1 MGNTRWLAVFALV
14 LAAVAAW
21 NLPRLTAG
29 ERLEGALRDGLS
41 PLQEAAHGGATRFR
55 EAVRYLRGVG
65 DLVSENRALRR
76 EAEELRS
83 RLAVLE
89 EAEDRSRAYRELLG
103 FAKGQPRSLVAC
115 EVVGRDT
122 SGWWQ
127 AVRVDKGEEDGVRPS
142 RAVIAYPGALAG
154 RTVQTSRHTAE
165 VMLVSD
171 PETAVSVRVG
181 DPGTPS
187 GQGVFGVMKG
197 LGGERGGRGED
208 CVVEFLSNAAELA
221 VGDEVKT
228 SGLGGVYPKGIRVG
242 TVTRLEGDA
251 TGLYRK
257 AWVKADA
264 DIARVEYLFVVQDAE
279 DKNPIPPA
287 PPDEEP

>member
-1 MGNTRWLAVFALV
+1 MGNGKWFAVFALV
-14 LAAVAAW
+14 LAALAAW

-29 ERLEGALRDGLS
+29 ERLESALRDGLA
-41 PLQEAAHGGATRFR
+41 PLQEAAHDGAVRFR
-55 EAVRYLRGVG
+55 ESVRYVRGLG

-76 EAEELRS
+76 EAEALRS

-89 EAEDRSRAYRELLG
+89 EAEERSRVYRDLLG
-103 FAKGQPRSLVAC
+103 FAKGQPRSLVAS
-115 EVVGRDT
+115 EVVGRDA

-127 AVRVDKGEEDGVRPS
+127 SVRIGKGEEDGVRSP

-154 RTVQTSRHTAE
+154 RTVKTSKHTAE
-165 VMLVSD
+165 VLLVSD
-171 PETAVSVRVG
+171 PKTAVSVRVG
-181 DPGTPS
+181 NPARPS

-197 LGGERGGRGED
+197 LGGAEGEDGAD
-208 CVVEFLSNAAELA
+208 CVVEFLSNSAELA

-242 TVTRLEGDA
+242 KVAKLEKDA
-251 TGLYRK
+251 TGLYRR
-257 AWVKADA
+257 AWVKTDA

-279 DKNPIPPA
+279 DLEPLPLP